1 MNCAMVRCIVLQMPC
16 FQGFTVLKWIALVYF
31 NKSVCSIRTVAK
43 FYSIEILQLKNFTVI
58 TLQNFT
64 VLK

>member
-1 MNCAMVRCIVLQMPC
+1 MEYAMVRCIVLQMPC
-16 FQGFTVLKWIALVYF
+16 FQGFTVQKWIALVYF

>member
-1 MNCAMVRCIVLQMPC
+1 MEYAMVRCIVLQTPC
-16 FQGFTVLKWIALVYF
+16 FQGFKAQKWIALVYF

>member
-1 MNCAMVRCIVLQMPC
+1 MKCTTVRCIVLQTPR
-16 FQGFTVLKWIALVYF
+16 FQGFKVIKWIALVYF
-31 NKSVCSIRTVAK
+31 NKSVLYIRTVAK
-43 FYSIEILQLKNFTVI
+43 IYSIEILQLKNFTVI